1 MAPSGPP
8 RDRGSA
14 EWAVPATAATS
25 GSNRWKNTPVR
36 SRCGSTWTRSC
47 RRIISVDART
57 MALILDLRAAIREFV
72 HDGEIVAQE
81 GFTHLIPSAAGH
93 EIVRQRPRSLSFSR
107 RGNNVLSTNTR
118 VRDENTD

>member
-1 MAPSGPP
+1 
-8 RDRGSA
+8 
-14 EWAVPATAATS
+14 
-25 GSNRWKNTPVR
+25 
-36 SRCGSTWTRSC
+36 
-47 RRIISVDART
+47 

-72 HDGEIVAQE
+72 HDGEIVALE

-93 EIVRQRPRSLSFSR
+93 EVIRQRRRFLSFSR

>member
-1 MAPSGPP
+1 
-8 RDRGSA
+8 
-14 EWAVPATAATS
+14 
-25 GSNRWKNTPVR
+25 
-36 SRCGSTWTRSC
+36 
-47 RRIISVDART
+47 

-72 HDGEIVAQE
+72 RDGEIVALE

-93 EIVRQRPRSLSFSR
+93 EIVRQRRRSLSFSR